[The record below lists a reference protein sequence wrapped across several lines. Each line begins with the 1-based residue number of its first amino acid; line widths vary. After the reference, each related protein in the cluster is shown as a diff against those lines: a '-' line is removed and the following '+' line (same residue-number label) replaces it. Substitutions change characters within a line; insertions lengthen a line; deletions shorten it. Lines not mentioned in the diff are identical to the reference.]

1 MQIKSLIIASVML
14 TGFLAAPLRVQAE
27 DRVVPP
33 TVVSKVYPSKEEKAA
48 KLAERLAL
56 QKAARLAARL
66 AAKPPVDPVVS
77 RVKTLHNR
85 MVAKEELTASEMQEL
100 ADSGDGLAAFY
111 YARRLEETG
120 RSSVLPSAVHYYAMA
135 SYLGR
140 EFAMNRMIALMKSPE
155 VTLSDKQIK
164 SGKDALVKLARSGN
178 TAAALGLAD
187 MYAIGQPFAQ
197 DTAKSR
203 EWLMQA
209 AKAGDANAAQK
220 LAQAAIM
227 PQDGSPPDVPAA
239 RAALAL
245 MIASNE
251 PGKVAMA
258 QTLLARLDATDP
270 LEVSQ

>member
-14 TGFLAAPLRVQAE
+14 TSFTGAPLRVQAE

-33 TVVSKVYPSKEEKAA
+33 TVVSKVYLTKEQKAA
-48 KLAERLAL
+48 KLAERLAQ
-56 QKAARLAARL
+56 QKAARL

-77 RVKTLHNR
+77 RLKTLHNR
-85 MVAKEELTASEMQEL
+85 MIAKQELKASELQEL

-111 YARRLEETG
+111 YARKLEETG
-120 RSSVLPSAVHYYAMA
+120 RASVLPSAVHYYAMA

-140 EFAMNRMIALMKSPE
+140 EFALNRMIALMKSPD
-155 VTLSDKQIK
+155 VTLSDKQAK
-164 SGKDALVKLARSGN
+164 NGKDALVKLARSGN
-178 TAAALGLAD
+178 TTAALGLAD
-187 MYAIGQPFAQ
+187 MYAIGHPFAK
-197 DTAKSR
+197 DPAESR
-203 EWLMQA
+203 KWLMQA

-270 LEVSQ
+270 TEVSQ

>member
-1 MQIKSLIIASVML
+1 MQIKSLIIASVLL
-14 TGFLAAPLRVQAE
+14 TSFMATPLRVQAE

-56 QKAARLAARL
+56 QKAARLAA
-66 AAKPPVDPVVS
+66 KPPVDPVVS
-77 RVKTLHNR
+77 RLKMLHDR
-85 MVAKEELTASEMQEL
+85 MIAKQKLTASEMQEL
-100 ADSGDGLAAFY
+100 ADSGDGLAAFH

-120 RSSVLPSAVHYYAMA
+120 RTSVLPTAVHYYAMA

-140 EFAMNRMIALMKSPE
+140 DFAMHRLIALMKSPD
-155 VTLSDKQIK
+155 VTLSDSQIK
-164 SGKDALVKLARSGN
+164 GGKDALVKLARAGK

-197 DTAKSR
+197 DTAESR
-203 EWLMQA
+203 TWLMQA

-227 PQDGSPPDVPAA
+227 PQDGSAPDVPAA
-239 RAALAL
+239 RAALEL

-270 LEVSQ
+270 TEVSQ

>member
-14 TGFLAAPLRVQAE
+14 TSFMAAPLQVQAE
-27 DRVVPP
+27 VRVVPP

-56 QKAARLAARL
+56 QKAARLAA
-66 AAKPPVDPVVS
+66 KPRVAPVVS
-77 RVKTLHNR
+77 RLKTLHKR
-85 MVAKEELTASEMQEL
+85 MIAKQELTASEMQEL
-100 ADSGDGLAAFY
+100 ADSGDSLAAFY
-111 YARRLEETG
+111 YARKLEETG
-120 RSSVLPSAVHYYAMA
+120 RTNVLPTAVHYYAMA

-140 EFAMNRMIALMKSPE
+140 EFAVNRMIALMKSPE
-155 VTLSDKQIK
+155 VTLSDNQAKN
-164 SGKDALVKLARSGN
+164 GKDALVKLARSGN
-178 TAAALGLAD
+178 TTAALGLAD
-187 MYAIGQPFAQ
+187 MYAMGQPFAR
-197 DTAKSR
+197 DAAESR
-203 EWLMQA
+203 KWLMQA

-220 LAQAAIM
+220 LAQSAMM

-258 QTLLARLDATDP
+258 QALLARLDATDP

>member
-14 TGFLAAPLRVQAE
+14 ASFMAAPLRVQAE

-33 TVVSKVYPSKEEKAA
+33 TVVSKVYLSKEEKAA

-56 QKAARLAARL
+56 QKAARLAA
-66 AAKPPVDPVVS
+66 KPPVDPGVA
-77 RVKTLHNR
+77 RLKALQKR
-85 MVAKEELTASEMQEL
+85 MISKQKLKDSELQEL

-111 YARRLEETG
+111 YARRLEERKSTK
-120 RSSVLPSAVHYYAMA
+120 VLPAAVHYYAMA

-140 EFAMNRMIALMKSPE
+140 AFAINRMIALMKSPD

-164 SGKDALVKLARSGN
+164 NGKDALVKLAQSGN
-178 TAAALGLAD
+178 AAAALGLAD
-187 MYAIGQPFAQ
+187 MYAIGQPFAK
-197 DTAKSR
+197 DTALSR
-203 EWLMQA
+203 KWLMQA
-209 AKAGDANAAQK
+209 AKTGDANAAQK

-227 PQDGSPPDVPAA
+227 PQDGSAPDLPAA

-245 MIASNE
+245 MIASKE

-270 LEVSQ
+270 TEVSQ

>member
-1 MQIKSLIIASVML
+1 MQIKSLIIVSVML
-14 TGFLAAPLRVQAE
+14 TSFMAAPLRVQAE

-56 QKAARLAARL
+56 QKAERL
-66 AAKPPVDPVVS
+66 AAKPSVKPVVS
-77 RVKTLHNR
+77 RLKTLHKR
-85 MVAKEELTASEMQEL
+85 MIAKQELTSSEMQEL

-120 RSSVLPSAVHYYAMA
+120 RPSALPSAVHYYAMA

-140 EFAMNRMIALMKSPE
+140 EFAMNRMIALMKSTE
-155 VTLSDKQIK
+155 VTLSKAQTK
-164 SGKDALVKLARSGN
+164 NGKDALVKLAQSGN
-178 TAAALGLAD
+178 AAAALGLAD

-197 DTAKSR
+197 DAAESR
-203 EWLMQA
+203 KWLMQA
-209 AKAGDANAAQK
+209 AQAGNANAAQK
-220 LAQAAIM
+220 LAQSAMM

-258 QTLLARLDATDP
+258 QALLARLDATDP

>member
-1 MQIKSLIIASVML
+1 LALSSPSSS
-14 TGFLAAPLRVQAE
+14 GFDDFQSRGDETNPNAIPL
-27 DRVVPP
+27 PP

-56 QKAARLAARL
+56 QKAARLAA
-66 AAKPPVDPVVS
+66 KPPVDPVVS
-77 RVKTLHNR
+77 RLKTLHDR
-85 MVAKEELTASEMQEL
+85 MIAKQKLTASEMQEL
-100 ADSGDGLAAFY
+100 ADSGDGLAAFN

-120 RSSVLPSAVHYYAMA
+120 RTSVLPTAVHYYAMA

-140 EFAMNRMIALMKSPE
+140 DFAMHRLIALMKSPD
-155 VTLSDKQIK
+155 VTLSDSQIK
-164 SGKDALVKLARSGN
+164 GGKDALVKLARAGK

-197 DTAKSR
+197 DSAESR
-203 EWLMQA
+203 TWLMQA

-220 LAQAAIM
+220 MAQAAIM
-227 PQDGSPPDVPAA
+227 PQDGSAPDVPAA

>member
-1 MQIKSLIIASVML
+1 MQTNWKVLTALMITSL
-14 TGFLAAPLRVQAE
+14 LAVPAFAE
-27 DRVVPP
+27 TVEPRAVPP
-33 TVVSKVYPSKEEKAA
+33 TVVSKVYLSKEEKAA
-48 KLAERLAL
+48 KPR
-56 QKAARLAARL
+56 
-66 AAKPPVDPVVS
+66 VDPVVS
-77 RVKTLHNR
+77 RLKTLHNR
-85 MVAKEELTASEMQEL
+85 MIAKQELKASELQEL

-111 YARRLEETG
+111 YARKLEDSG
-120 RSSVLPSAVHYYAMA
+120 RPSVLPTAVHYYAMA

-140 EFAMNRMIALMKSPE
+140 AFAMNRMIALMKSPE

-164 SGKDALVKLARSGN
+164 SGKDALVKLAQSG
-178 TAAALGLAD
+178 TPAAALGLAD
-187 MYAIGQPFAQ
+187 MYAAGRPFAK
-197 DTAKSR
+197 DPAESR
-203 EWLMQA
+203 KWLLQA

-227 PQDGSPPDVPAA
+227 PQDGSAPDLPAA

>member
-1 MQIKSLIIASVML
+1 VQIKSLIVASVLL
-14 TGFLAAPLRVQAE
+14 TSFIATPLRVQAE

-33 TVVSKVYPSKEEKAA
+33 TVVSKVYPSKEERAA

-56 QKAARLAARL
+56 QKAARLAAK
-66 AAKPPVDPVVS
+66 AAKPPVAPVLS
-77 RVKTLHNR
+77 RLEILHKR
-85 MVAKEELTASEMQEL
+85 MIAKDELTASEMQEL

-111 YARRLEETG
+111 YARKLEESG
-120 RSSVLPSAVHYYAMA
+120 RTSALPSAVHYYAMA

-140 EFAMNRMIALMKSPE
+140 EFAMSRMIALMKSPE

-164 SGKDALVKLARSGN
+164 SGKDALVKLARAGN
-178 TAAALGLAD
+178 IAAALGLAD
-187 MYAIGQPFAQ
+187 MYVIGQPFAQ
-197 DTAKSR
+197 DTAESR
-203 EWLMQA
+203 KWLMQA

-227 PQDGSPPDVPAA
+227 PQDGSAPDVPAA

>member
-1 MQIKSLIIASVML
+1 MQTNWNAIAAVMISSLLSAPA
-14 TGFLAAPLRVQAE
+14 LAEKVEPQ
-27 DRVVPP
+27 VVPP
-33 TVVSKVYPSKEEKAA
+33 TVVSKVYLSKEEKAA
-48 KLAERLAL
+48 KLAERLAQ
-56 QKAARLAARL
+56 QKAARL

-77 RVKTLHNR
+77 RLKTLHKR
-85 MVAKEELTASEMQEL
+85 MISKQELKDSELQEL

-111 YARRLEETG
+111 YARRLEERHTPT
-120 RSSVLPSAVHYYAMA
+120 VLPSAVHYYAMA

-140 EFAMNRMIALMKSPE
+140 EFAMSRMIALMKSPE

-178 TAAALGLAD
+178 TAAALGLSD
-187 MYAIGQPFAQ
+187 MYAIGQPFPQ
-197 DTAKSR
+197 DTAESR
-203 EWLMQA
+203 KWLMQA

-227 PQDGSPPDVPAA
+227 PKDGSPPDVPAA

-270 LEVSQ
+270 TEVSQ